1 MASWRHPNIPQ
12 VYQAGQQD
20 DFSFYAMEFIHGFD
34 LDMVLQQLA
43 EKGQRLPLAD
53 VILVGR
59 AVAAALDYAH
69 QQGAIH
75 RDVKPANVLISADDR
90 ILLTDF
96 GLVLNLDRGTHGEV
110 FGSPH
115 YIAPEQARSSSL
127 AVPQSDLYAL
137 GVMLYEMLVGKLPFD
152 DPAPASLALKHIE
165 LEPPSPQQVNPDL
178 SPEIAAVLLKALRKQ
193 PRERYQTGEAMM
205 NALEDAAQLASRP
218 EKLTNSWGLPPIT
231 LPVLTKGSGNQPP
244 ATLLQLDAADPDA
257 ALPGETTEP
266 SLDTPVPEKSRGAN
280 YSMGIWLA
288 GAILAACMTAM
299 VCLVFVVPGLLSGL
313 RSAFPERFNTP
324 ISSPT
329 PHPPGQTPT
338 QRATAT
344 TTQPATAT
352 ITPQTP
358 TPSITPEPTPV
369 DQVGFHLLIATYK
382 DDSLFLINQSAAD
395 FPLEDIIFRS
405 DGNELSGEE
414 WEIRF
419 LRTGQCV
426 TIWKEEGNPRPPQ
439 GVLCEIVGEQLERS
453 GKDKFWGSD
462 FEIYYQDRPVGECK
476 KAETSCELDLTISE

>member
-1 MASWRHPNIPQ
+1 MPQSESLIGRTLANYRIERLLGHGGMASVYYGIDLHLQRPAAIKVIDVRRNVDPTYADRFVREARTMASWRHPNIPQ

-205 NALEDAAQLASRP
+205 NALEDAAQHAPGSDQRIRKPAARHPAAARCGRSGCCPARGNYGTIPGHARSGEIPGRQLFDGHLVGWRYPGSLYDCNGLFGVRRTRFAVRLAIGVSRTIQYTHFFTYTASTRSNP
-218 EKLTNSWGLPPIT
+218 HAAGNRYHNPACNRYHNTSNPDTIDHAGAHAS
-231 LPVLTKGSGNQPP
+231 GSG
-244 ATLLQLDAADPDA
+244 
-257 ALPGETTEP
+257 
-266 SLDTPVPEKSRGAN
+266 
-280 YSMGIWLA
+280 W
-288 GAILAACMTAM
+288 
-299 VCLVFVVPGLLSGL
+299 
-313 RSAFPERFNTP
+313 
-324 ISSPT
+324 ISS
-329 PHPPGQTPT
+329 
-338 QRATAT
+338 
-344 TTQPATAT
+344 
-352 ITPQTP
+352 
-358 TPSITPEPTPV
+358 V
-369 DQVGFHLLIATYK
+369 DRHL
-382 DDSLFLINQSAAD
+382 
-395 FPLEDIIFRS
+395 
-405 DGNELSGEE
+405 
-414 WEIRF
+414 
-419 LRTGQCV
+419 
-426 TIWKEEGNPRPPQ
+426 
-439 GVLCEIVGEQLERS
+439 
-453 GKDKFWGSD
+453 
-462 FEIYYQDRPVGECK
+462 
-476 KAETSCELDLTISE
+476 